1 MLLLSTLY
9 TIQCLN
15 VKVPM
20 ALSLSSAFP
29 PGFPKGTKMPVL
41 RRELLVV
48 SALARHLQ
56 IAVFSSQQ
64 PPVIQA
70 TTIFHPHSYSH
81 PQAAF
86 LLLYGTV
93 TSAARIIF
101 LNVHNFVAHLL
112 KMICLL
118 LCCSSTNSLNQPISL
133 LASLFFEPLK
143 NDLLSFL

>member
-29 PGFPKGTKMPVL
+29 PGFPKGTKITVL
-41 RRELLVV
+41 RRELLIV

-112 KMICLL
+112 KMIWLL